1 MKETQL
7 EQRCS
12 QLLRDI
18 RRKKGVTL
26 HDVQR
31 LSNGQIKAVVLGSY
45 ERGTRAISLAR
56 ISQLAEFYEVPVDYF
71 FGGTPIAVNENLE
84 RLIFDA
90 RRIKQLDIS
99 DGIFEHVKSFLN
111 RIAQLRRDWNGE
123 VLSIRK
129 SDSETISLI
138 TSLTESDLR
147 NYLQSKRML
156 FGPEVSGQRS
166 L

>member
-26 HDVQR
+26 QDVQR

-45 ERGTRAISLAR
+45 ERGTRSISLAR
-56 ISQLAEFYEVPVDYF
+56 ISQLAQFYEVPVDYF
-71 FGGTPIAVNENLE
+71 FGAIPIAVNEHTE

-90 RRIKQLDIS
+90 RKMKNLDIS
-99 DGIFEHVKSFLN
+99 DGIFEQVRSFLD

-129 SDSETISLI
+129 SDSETMALM
-138 TSLTESDLR
+138 TSLTEGDLR
-147 NYLQSKRML
+147 SYLHSNRML
-156 FGPEVSGQRS
+156 FGSEVSGQRS